1 MKRAS
6 IALAVLVA
14 VASAMLPSAA
24 AASEAWILNIPVRGI
39 PNQESGM
46 VRVTLE
52 LSAAPAGSQLVVNG
66 STTLNLGGN
75 ANVGGDTVSY
85 EALTG
90 NNVRITYV
98 PKSNFGAD
106 FCAGGAASDKNIP
119 MRFVG
124 AQDVVAYRMSTYI
137 VAAPMAECSQV
148 SKHTGD
154 TPAMLLPTDDGV
166 APALDAIYKGRN
178 LFDVALVLDK
188 SGSMNDLPPGAL
200 NGPKKIDILKTA
212 VQNFVGQWQLL
223 DAPPGGGPEWSG
235 DRMGLVFFD
244 STAQP
249 QTLAGAD
256 PPANFFLQRGGA
268 NAWNTII
275 NAANALSPGSSTSIG
290 GGINEGMSQW
300 KADPKNDFD
309 EVLITDGMQNTSP
322 LITVTGTG
330 FLGLTP
336 VAGLPQE
343 LRKRFIPIHTIGFGT
358 PAQVDET
365 LMRNISFET
374 SGISYQAVTA
384 NTMFDVFGMTLV
396 AILKGNTASMAT
408 RVIDTL
414 TGEGP
419 SAAVPFNVDRS
430 PQRVVA
436 SVQWAPPARQMLD
449 LDVFPPSYSAPAI
462 PTSSKKLPQA
472 SIQAFDMN
480 TGKFKTGAW
489 SVRVKRDL
497 KSADPVP
504 YTLNV
509 MFLEKHLDYQF
520 SMDNLRAVTGDTLG
534 IRVLVDWDGKPLT
547 GLPAGAIRVRV
558 LQQPDGMG
566 NILHK
571 SDVKVP
577 GGNTVTPSGDI
588 QTPFDYKIAALGQ
601 SLIDSTTPKDVTVI
615 PLSEEG
621 KGIYSASFSGTSI
634 PGTYVFEAI
643 LDWDVPL
650 TGHVQR
656 EERLEEDVKPRV
668 DSGATPITLTGDASG
683 IWTLTLTPRDRYGNY
698 FGPGY
703 APLVKAVVRSGGRL
717 RSAIPADQNQLGTY
731 TFTIAGSSGVTPVV
745 DVTVDGVLVS
755 SR

>member
-1 MKRAS
+1 MKRALV
-6 IALAVLVA
+6 ALAVLI
-14 VASAMLPSAA
+14 ASALLPSTA
-24 AASEAWILNIPVRGI
+24 AASEAWILNIPIRGI

-46 VRVTLE
+46 VRATLE

-66 STTLNLGGN
+66 STTLNLGDS
-75 ANVGGDTVSY
+75 ANVGGGDTVTY
-85 EALTG
+85 EALAG
-90 NNVRITYV
+90 NNVRVTYV

-106 FCAGGAASDKNIP
+106 FCAGAAATEKNVD

-124 AQDVVAYRMSTYI
+124 AQDVTAYRMSTYV
-137 VAAPMAECSQV
+137 VAAPMSECSQV

-154 TPAMLLPTDDGV
+154 TPASLIPNDDGV
-166 APALDAIYKGRN
+166 APALTATYKGRN
-178 LFDVALVLDK
+178 TFDVALVLDK

-200 NGPKKIDILKTA
+200 NGPKKIDILKSA

-275 NAANALSPGSSTSIG
+275 TAANALTPGSSTSIG
-290 GGINEGMSQW
+290 AGINEGMSQW
-300 KADPKNDFD
+300 KADPKNDLNLI
-309 EVLITDGMQNTSP
+309 VITDGMQNTAP
-322 LITVTGTG
+322 LISPTGTG
-330 FLGLTP
+330 FLGLAP

-343 LRKRFIPIHTIGFGT
+343 LRKRFIPIQTIGFGT

-365 LMRNISFET
+365 LLRNISFET
-374 SGISYQAVTA
+374 SGISYQAISA

-408 RVIDTL
+408 RVMDTL
-414 TGEGP
+414 SGAGP

-430 PQRVVA
+430 PQRVVV

-449 LDVFPPSYSAPAI
+449 LDVYPPGASIPAI
-462 PTSSKKLPQA
+462 PTSSKKTPQA
-472 SIQAFDMN
+472 SIQAFDMAA
-480 TGKFKTGAW
+480 GFKSGAW

-497 KSADPVP
+497 KSAEAVP
-504 YTLNV
+504 YVLNV

-520 SMDNLRAVTGDTLG
+520 SLDNLHAVTGDPLG
-534 IRVLVDWDGKPLT
+534 IKVLVDWDGKPLA
-547 GLPAGAIRVRV
+547 GLPPGAIKVRV
-558 LQQPDGMG
+558 QQQPDGMG
-566 NILHK
+566 NILHSSK
-571 SDVKVP
+571 VKVP

-601 SLIDSTTPKDVTVI
+601 SLIDSTTPKDVAVI
-615 PLSEEG
+615 PLTEQG
-621 KGIYSASFSGTSI
+621 KGIYSASFTGTSI
-634 PGTYVFEAI
+634 PGSYVFEAV
-643 LDWDVPL
+643 LDWDIPL

-656 EERLEEDVKPRV
+656 EERLEEDVKPRA
-668 DSGATPITLTGDASG
+668 DSSATPITLTGDASG
-683 IWTLTLTPRDRYGNY
+683 IWTLTVTPRDRYGNY

-717 RSAIPADQNQLGTY
+717 RSAIPADQDQLGTY
-731 TFTIAGSSGVTPVV
+731 VFTIAGSPGVTPVV
-745 DVTVDGVLVS
+745 DVTVDGVPVGG
-755 SR
+755 R